1 LLLQRTLDNR
11 GWSVTTWVP
20 IGSGDAK
27 LHDSR
32 GEPRLRI
39 PAGWRGLPV
48 ELLRIRGQGENR
60 CRFAAEPALLV
71 SRSGGGRRWYRS
83 GTVVRDLDSQPRM
96 FDVYGADYEYD
107 HARWEGLEGEC
118 IAIWFPRSAV
128 RGLLRPEARQLEWAT
143 RQAVH
148 DDDVARLAFALADD
162 AAQGSPRGS
171 LAAQEISLALIRRL
185 LAWGVSRTV
194 PSATSTR
201 TLAPGERQL
210 LRDLI
215 EVELGG
221 DLTLERMAAHVGM
234 SVFHF
239 VRLFRST
246 FGTTPHQYVLGRRL
260 AAAQRMLFHE
270 PSRPI
275 VDIALACGFASQAHL
290 SDAFRLH
297 LGKTP
302 AAARAGL

>member
-1 LLLQRTLDNR
+1 M
-11 GWSVTTWVP
+11 TTWVP

-27 LHDSR
+27 LRDSH
-32 GEPRLRI
+32 GGPRLRI

-48 ELLRIRGQGENR
+48 ELLRVRGQGENS
-60 CRFAAEPALLV
+60 CRFAADSALLV
-71 SRSGGGRRWYRS
+71 SRSGSGRRWYRS

-96 FDVYGADYEYD
+96 FDVYGTDYEYD

-118 IAIWFPRSAV
+118 IAIWFSRSLV
-128 RGLLRPEARQLEWAT
+128 RGLLRPEARQLEWTT

-171 LAAQEISLALIRRL
+171 LVAEEISLALIRRL
-185 LAWGVSRTV
+185 QARGLCRVV
-194 PSATSTR
+194 LSATKAR
-201 TLAPGERQL
+201 ALAPGERQRV
-210 LRDLI
+210 RDLI
-215 EVELGG
+215 EIELGD
-221 DLTLERMAAHVGM
+221 DLTLERMAAHVEM

-239 VRLFRST
+239 VRVFRST

-290 SDAFRLH
+290 SDTFRLH